1 MSSIN
6 SVGGSGYIQKAYAK
20 ATPKPADAA
29 AASAGKAG
37 KASDKLELSH
47 VNHLLGQLK
56 TNDVR
61 LDKITDIKAQI
72 AAGTYETDDKLDG
85 AAEKLLDD
93 VAA

>member
-20 ATPKPADAA
+20 QAPAKPAETAP
-29 AASAGKAG
+29 ASSPKAT
-37 KASDKLELSH
+37 DKLELSH

-61 LDKITDIKAQI
+61 LDKIADIKAQI
-72 AAGTYETDDKLDG
+72 AAGTYETDEKLDG
-85 AAEKLLDD
+85 AADKMLDD
-93 VAA
+93 VLG

>member
-20 ATPKPADAA
+20 QSPTKSSETSAPSSTRGADR
-29 AASAGKAG
+29 
-37 KASDKLELSH
+37 LELSQ

-61 LDKITDIKAQI
+61 TDKVNDIKSQI

-85 AAEKLLDD
+85 AADKLLDD
-93 VAA
+93 VLS